1 MYSTIKWVVL
11 GVMCAFISIILYI
24 TIDSQWAEKN
34 NVGIPITIGFF
45 LTAVATILCCFQA
58 IDPKS
63 PVAKE

>member
-1 MYSTIKWVVL
+1 MFSKIKWVVL
-11 GVMCAFISIILYI
+11 GLMFAVIAVILYL

-45 LTAVATILCCFQA
+45 LSAVATILCCFQA

-63 PVAKE
+63 PIAKE